1 MKIVRPED
9 DCLAPLPDGSPCHI
23 CRIFEVLIEA
33 EKACG
38 NDGEFDDERCAL
50 ALQAALAYFVAAL
63 DDSAAMAFAMKLY
76 GWSRERRAE
85 LITELNPLDHTA
97 GNA

>member
-1 MKIVRPED
+1 MKIAKPEG

-50 ALQAALAYFVAAL
+50 ALQGALAYFVAAL
-63 DDSAAMAFAMKLY
+63 DDMAATAFINRLY
-76 GWSRERRAE
+76 DWSRERRAE
-85 LITELNPLDHTA
+85 LAAELDPLEHPE